1 MAGKIKNLITGVHIQ
16 ASQET
21 GTERQWCRVL
31 HCSEM
36 SVDDDV
42 PKSFR
47 RPNQFFETGAAHAI
61 VDHVGTIAGS
71 YIEYCFLDVVNASNN
86 DMIGPGRSQVF
97 SLLLGSSNRNNL
109 RTHCFGQL
117 NRGDSHRRTGGGNH
131 HILIRLHGGKLT
143 KAKYAA
149 NSPLLTAAA

>member
-1 MAGKIKNLITGVHIQ
+1 MAGKIENLITGVQIQ

-21 GTERQWCRVL
+21 RTERQWCRVV

-42 PKSFR
+42 PESFR
-47 RPNQFFETGAAHAI
+47 RPYQFLEAGAAHAI
-61 VDHVGTIAGS
+61 VDHVGTIACS

-97 SLLLGSSNRNNL
+97 SLLLGSSNRSNL
-109 RTHCFGQL
+109 RTHCVGQL
-117 NRGDSHRRTGGGNH
+117 NRGDSHRRTGGGSH
-131 HILIRLHGGKLT
+131 HILIRLHAGKLNESEVRR
-143 KAKYAA
+143 K
-149 NSPLLTAAA
+149 